1 MVFIIIVLAILI
13 GVIVY
18 MNYFYTK
25 PEPSPPSPP
34 APPAPLPPPPLP
46 PPPPPPDVL
55 QRM

>member
-25 PEPSPPSPP
+25 PEPSAPSPP